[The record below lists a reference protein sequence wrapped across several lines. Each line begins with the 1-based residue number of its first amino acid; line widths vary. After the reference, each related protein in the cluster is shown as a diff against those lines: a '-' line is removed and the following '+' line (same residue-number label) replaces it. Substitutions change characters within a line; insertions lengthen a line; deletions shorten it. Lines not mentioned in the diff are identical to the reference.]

1 MAQGIE
7 FISIDDIKK
16 ILFNGEKL
24 SFSDN
29 VYKRV
34 KESFE
39 FLDKFS
45 KERVIYGIN
54 TGFGPMAQYKVSD
67 DERIQLQ
74 YNIIRSHS
82 TGAGAPLPDIYVRA
96 AMIARVGTFI
106 QGESGVHPDLVRL
119 LTDFINNGI
128 VATA

>member
-45 KERVIYGIN
+45 KERC
-54 TGFGPMAQYKVSD
+54 
-67 DERIQLQ
+67 
-74 YNIIRSHS
+74 
-82 TGAGAPLPDIYVRA
+82 
-96 AMIARVGTFI
+96 
-106 QGESGVHPDLVRL
+106 
-119 LTDFINNGI
+119 
-128 VATA
+128 